1 MKRLVTISSRDA
13 EFSLPVRHI
22 LTASGFDARLA
33 TSREETLRVVRDDM
47 ADAVLLDGQL
57 EAALE
62 LCEDLKRDGA
72 TRHVK
77 IVALLKPS
85 GAGRYADFLNA
96 GIDEAFIRPVDPDTY
111 VRAVARYLS
120 PEEAGRPSDR
130 GMRLN
135 YGNVELDL
143 MTRRV
148 FHAGIPIRLAATEF
162 ELLHRLMRTPTAVV
176 TRQELIESA
185 WPKGVFVD
193 PRTVNV
199 HVARLRRALVMA
211 TGLHLIRTVR
221 GIGYALEQN

>member
-1 MKRLVTISSRDA
+1 MKRLVMISSRDA

-22 LTASGFDARLA
+22 LRASGFSAHLA
-33 TSREETLRVVRDDM
+33 TSREETLRMVRDDL

-62 LCEDLKRDGA
+62 LCEDLKRDEA

-111 VRAVARYLS
+111 VRAITRYVA
-120 PEEAGRPSDR
+120 PEETGSSSER
-130 GMRLN
+130 GTKLN

-143 MTRRV
+143 TTRRV
-148 FHAGIPIRLAATEF
+148 LHAGIPIRLAATEF
-162 ELLHRLMRTPTAVV
+162 EMLHRFLRTPTAVV
-176 TRQELIESA
+176 TRQDLIASA

-199 HVARLRRALVMA
+199 HVARLRRALLMA
-211 TGLHLIRTVR
+211 TGLNLIRTVR